1 MPEPRAPSQPKKP
14 RRFWLFAPYVLVLIA
29 LVAWTGFWWV
39 QKFKLERAVTEQAA
53 ALSIQGYTASFTH
66 MSVTGWPFRMKLSL
80 SDVRLAESSGWALA
94 SPLVLSEVL
103 PYAPDHWIIAAPDG
117 VTLTRP
123 GKGALGV
130 SGRAI
135 RASVSGLGSAQPRF
149 SFEGLD
155 LILGPGP
162 GGLPAPFSSAARLE
176 LHLQPGPDDQA
187 ALLVRVE
194 GAALEPGSA
203 LATIQPGKPFDLTWD
218 SRLSHLSAL
227 KGPNW
232 PAMVTAWTAAG
243 GAMTVADSKVGLG
256 ASRRQGQGGPLTV
269 GPDGRLRGT
278 LPLKLTSLFNRP
290 SILNGPLSLRFG
302 DAGAML
308 GPVNLGPALKIG

>member
-1 MPEPRAPSQPKKP
+1 MPEPHAPSQPKKP

-29 LVAWTGFWWV
+29 LIAWTGLWWV
-39 QKFKLERAVTEQAA
+39 EKVKLQRAVTDQAA
-53 ALSIQGYTASFTH
+53 ALSAQGYTASFSRMT
-66 MSVTGWPFRMKLSL
+66 VTGWPFRMKLNL
-80 SDVRLAESSGWALA
+80 SDVRLGESSGWALA

-103 PYAPDHWIIAAPDG
+103 PYAPDHWIVAAPQG
-117 VTLTRP
+117 LTLTRP

-155 LILGPGP
+155 LVLGPGP
-162 GGLPAPFSSAARLE
+162 GGLPAPFSSALRLE

-194 GAALEPGSA
+194 GAVLEPSA
-203 LATIQPGKPFDLTWD
+203 PLAAIQPGKPFDLTWD

-227 KGPNW
+227 RGPNW
-232 PAMVTAWTAAG
+232 PAALQAWAAAG
-243 GAMTVADSKVGLG
+243 GAMTVADGKIGLG
-256 ASRRQGQGGPLTV
+256 GLTLQGQGGPLTV

-278 LPLKLTSLFNRP
+278 LPLKLTSLFNRL
-290 SILNGPLSLRFG
+290 SILSGPLAVRFG

-308 GPVNLGPALKIG
+308 GPVNLGPSLKVG